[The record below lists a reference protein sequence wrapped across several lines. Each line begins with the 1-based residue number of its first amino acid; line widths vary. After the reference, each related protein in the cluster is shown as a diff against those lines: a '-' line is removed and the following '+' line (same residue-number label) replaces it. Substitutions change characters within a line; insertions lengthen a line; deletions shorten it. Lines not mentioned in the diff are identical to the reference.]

1 MSVVDEV
8 KARLDIVDVISEYV
22 PLKKA
27 GRNFKAL
34 CPFHTEKT
42 PSFIVFPD
50 GQNWHCFGACST
62 GGDVFSFVMRAENL
76 DFSEALQLLARKA
89 GVELRPRTDE
99 EAAEDEHRQRLRQ
112 IVGAAAQY
120 FHNLLLNSP
129 AAEGAREYLVRRRIA
144 PETTEV
150 FQLGFALDSWDAL
163 RNYLSNKGYSLDDIC
178 AAGLI
183 IEREGGGGYY
193 DRFRGR
199 LMIPIRDERGR
210 TIGFGGRVLGDGVP
224 KYLNSPQTAIFD
236 KGHIFFGLDM
246 AKQAIRREGT
256 AVITEGYMD
265 VLTAHQNGFK
275 NVIASLGTALTEKQ
289 VRLLKRF
296 TRQFRLSMDADA
308 AGRAATLRGLDV
320 VKGAADQQVV
330 PVPTWRGLISYE
342 SQLDADISIIALPK
356 GQDPDEVIR
365 QSKGL
370 WERLV
375 TDAVPIVDYYFAALT
390 SDLDM
395 GSPKDKAKAVRR
407 LMPII
412 EEIINPIERTHYL
425 QKLARLVRVDEE
437 VLLDQVKPRR
447 PRARRQARRSSPTPP
462 PAKQTQEPAP
472 ALEEY
477 LLWFVMQEPWLL
489 RAVQDLLVQT
499 GIGELDTHDFENPE
513 NREIFTALSDR
524 IGQRGKTFDP
534 GDFQVDLDE
543 TLGAKVGWLLKKEA
557 SAPPIAANDLA
568 QEAVDCFLRLRQRS
582 LRRQLHD
589 LRFVLEEV
597 QQEGDPATVVHYGS
611 MVTRLT
617 EAMKKVQQTLRD
629 RATVAKALR
638 EAGTET
644 VVATRTV

>member
-42 PSFIVFPD
+42 PSFVVFPD

-76 DFSEALQLLARKA
+76 DFSETLQLLARKA

-99 EAAEDEHRQRLRQ
+99 EAAEDEHQQRLRQ

-447 PRARRQARRSSPTPP
+447 PRAKRQGRWSSPTPP
-462 PAKQTQEPAP
+462 PAMQTQEPAP

-489 RAVQDLLVQT
+489 WAVQNLLVQT
-499 GIGELDTHDFENPE
+499 GIGELDTHDFENAE

-568 QEAVDCFLRLRQRS
+568 QEAVYCFLRLRQRS

-589 LRFVLEEV
+589 LRFVLEEA
-597 QQEGDPATVVHYGS
+597 QQEGDTATVVHYGS

-617 EAMKKVQQTLRD
+617 EAMKKVQQALRD